1 MLAGLDPIGVV
12 LSALLFGGLINGA
25 YRLQTVVGVPSAFVD
40 AIQAIVLLCVLAS
53 FVLSRYQIRRVG
65 DVESNLPGSNYR

>member
-12 LSALLFGGLINGA
+12 MAALLFGGLINGA
-25 YRLQTVVGVPSAFVD
+25 YRLQTATGVPSAFVD

-53 FVLSRYQIRRVG
+53 FVLSRYEIRRVV
-65 DVESNLPGSNYR
+65 DVESDIPSSDHS